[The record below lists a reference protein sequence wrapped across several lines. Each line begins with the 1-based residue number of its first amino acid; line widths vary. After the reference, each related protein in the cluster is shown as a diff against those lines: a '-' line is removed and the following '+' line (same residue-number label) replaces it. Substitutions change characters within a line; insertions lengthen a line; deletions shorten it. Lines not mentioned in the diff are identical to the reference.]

1 MIDRLYDLI
10 VIAKM
15 LKDSKPIIHLYQMLA
30 SLFLNV
36 GYKREAYILF
46 ETAKDLAHE
55 AQNLAQEM
63 ICFEYMARTKQ
74 YQYEFGL
81 ARLAFKKVLQL
92 AWITKIPQYEI
103 KAYNN
108 IAQQYYYMQN
118 IDKSHGFQ
126 MKSLMGDIEVA

>member
-1 MIDRLYDLI
+1 MDENRVKVLNYIANELRIIIENIEERKFHKMIDRLYDLL

-63 ICFEYMARTKQ
+63 ICFEYMARTK
-74 YQYEFGL
+74 
-81 ARLAFKKVLQL
+81 
-92 AWITKIPQYEI
+92 
-103 KAYNN
+103 
-108 IAQQYYYMQN
+108 
-118 IDKSHGFQ
+118 
-126 MKSLMGDIEVA
+126 